1 MFGLVGWF
9 CFVCLV
15 WFGKKMFCGL
25 LSPHSAMI
33 KLGYVEGLQYC
44 FIFLYL
50 FFLKSLFLKSVCCT
64 ALGGKG
70 CEVRGIKDYGLSP
83 SPHPTSPHR
92 RAIVARCVLKNAI
105 NQLCVPPG
113 VFENKRKSVLKTTKK
128 LSCFCSFDYH
138 LVVWCFVT
146 VAPL

>member
-70 CEVRGIKDYGLSP
+70 CEVRGVKDYGLSLY
-83 SPHPTSPHR
+83 PHPTSPHQ
-92 RAIVARCVLKNAI
+92 RAIVARCVLRNAI
-105 NQLCVPPG
+105 NQLCVIPL
-113 VFENKRKSVLKTTKK
+113 VFLKTKGS
-128 LSCFCSFDYH
+128 L
-138 LVVWCFVT
+138 
-146 VAPL
+146 

>member
-70 CEVRGIKDYGLSP
+70 CEVRGVKDYGLSFY
-83 SPHPTSPHR
+83 PHPTSPHQ
-92 RAIVARCVLKNAI
+92 RAIVACCVLRNAI
-105 NQLCVPPG
+105 NQLCVIPL
-113 VFENKRKSVLKTTKK
+113 VFLKTKGS
-128 LSCFCSFDYH
+128 L
-138 LVVWCFVT
+138 
-146 VAPL
+146 